1 MISTK
6 KKLAFTLVTFLVFLS
21 VIVLSE
27 LIMEAMAPAPENP
40 LVTEVS
46 YDGIQWYQLNRSY
59 LRKYFSSGDRFVPE
73 FKPALFR
80 KVKTPKTFRIICL
93 GESSMFGVPY
103 QMTTTMPAMLR
114 KQLRHLYPD
123 REIEVIN
130 FGASAINSNVIRD
143 FASEL
148 LRFEP
153 DLVLI
158 YTGHNEFYGPD
169 GIGAS
174 WLEKRFPSLTALKY
188 TTRELRLMTGARN
201 LLRSAMQ
208 TTVPPSDFNLMKQ
221 VSRKSHVD
229 VASAD
234 AVRVL
239 KNFSRNLHAIAR
251 IFSDKQIPVI
261 LSDITSNLL
270 FPPFASESEGDTS
283 GISSAIALAQQTS
296 DPEDARRISSRFA
309 SLLRAH
315 PRHAS
320 LLYWRGMLEMAQGN
334 DDAAL
339 FYLRSAR
346 DHDALAFR
354 APAAVND
361 IIHSVAQDLRVPCL
375 PADSLFTS
383 AFADPVAYSGLFWE
397 HLHPSPKGYYTLASL
412 FLQEITSRGLPGK
425 TSVQTLLPFDNDSL
439 SLCWLD
445 LAFGD
450 LSITNLTSKWPF
462 HDYHVTPLVLNSED
476 EQLRSVVLDVYEQR
490 MVWDAGCYKS
500 AALFAKQNRYR
511 EAETTYEAVL
521 EEYPYNFYGHYLLAS
536 LLNHQGKHLAAIEH
550 YEQSI
555 ASNPRYPFP
564 LLDLGLIN
572 VNMGKFDEAIQRF
585 NAALAAIPAGEER
598 ALKAN
603 IHYGLAAA
611 YANKKDFLAAEQ
623 HINEALQIAPDY
635 RDALMLRAQISQFL
649 K

>member
-1 MISTK
+1 MSTK
-6 KKLAFTLVTFLVFLS
+6 KKIAFAFVTFLIFLA
-21 VIVLSE
+21 VIVLTE
-27 LIMEAMAPAPENP
+27 LIMEAIAPAPENP

-59 LRKYFSSGDRFVPE
+59 LGKYFSSGDRFIPE

-130 FGASAINSNVIRD
+130 FGASAINSNVIGD
-143 FASEL
+143 FAPDI

-153 DLVLI
+153 DLILI

-174 WLEKRFPSLTALKY
+174 WLEKQFPSLTALKY
-188 TTRELRLMTGARN
+188 KTRDLRLMTAARN
-201 LLRSAMQ
+201 LLRSAVQ
-208 TTVPPSDFNLMKQ
+208 NTAPPSDFNLMKQ
-221 VSRKSHVD
+221 VSRESHVD
-229 VASAD
+229 VASSD
-234 AVRVL
+234 AARVL
-239 KNFSRNLHAIAR
+239 KNFSRNLHSIVN
-251 IFSDKQIPVI
+251 IFSEEHIPVV

-270 FPPFASESEGDTS
+270 FPPFASESDGDTS
-283 GISSAIALAQQTS
+283 GIASAITLAQQTS
-296 DPEDARRISSRFA
+296 SPEDARRVSSRFA

-315 PRHAS
+315 PRDAS
-320 LLYWRGMLEMAQGN
+320 LLYWRGMLEMVQGN

-339 FYLRSAR
+339 SYLRSAR

-361 IIHSVAQDLRVPCL
+361 IIHSVAHDLRVPCL

-383 AFADPVAYSGLFWE
+383 AFADPVVYSGLFWE

-412 FLQEITSRGLPGK
+412 FLREITSRGLPGK
-425 TSVQTLLPFDNDSL
+425 IFVQAPLPFDNDSL

-476 EQLRSVVLDVYEQR
+476 GQLRSVVKDVYEQR

-500 AALFAKQNRYR
+500 AALFAKQARYR
-511 EAETTYEAVL
+511 EAETTYDAVL
-521 EEYPYNFYGHYLLAS
+521 EDYPYNFYGHYLLAS

-572 VNMGKFDEAIQRF
+572 VNMGNFDLAIQRF
-585 NAALAAIPAGEER
+585 NAALAAIPAGDEP
-598 ALKAN
+598 ALRAN
-603 IHYGLAAA
+603 IYYGLAAA
-611 YANKKDFLAAEQ
+611 YANKKDFSAAQQ
-623 HINEALQIAPDY
+623 HINKALQIAPDY
-635 RDALMLRAQISQFL
+635 HDAVMLRAQIDQFL

>member
-6 KKLAFTLVTFLVFLS
+6 KKFTFALVTFLIFLS
-21 VIVLSE
+21 VIVLTE
-27 LIMEAMAPAPENP
+27 VILEATAPAPENP

-46 YDGIQWYQLNRSY
+46 YDGIEWYQINRSY
-59 LRKYFSSGDRFVPE
+59 LKKYFSSGDRFIPE

-130 FGASAINSNVIRD
+130 FGASAINSNVIAD
-143 FASEL
+143 FAPEL
-148 LRFEP
+148 LQFNP

-174 WLEKRFPSLTALKY
+174 WLEKQLPSLTAFKY
-188 TTRELRLMTGARN
+188 ASRDLRLMAAMRN
-201 LLRSAMQ
+201 VLRSAMQ
-208 TTVPPSDFNLMKQ
+208 DNAPPSDFNLMKQ
-221 VSRKSHVD
+221 VSRESHVD
-229 VASAD
+229 ISSTD

-239 KNFSRNLHAIAR
+239 KNFSRNLRAIVGT
-251 IFSDKQIPVI
+251 FSKKHIPVI

-270 FPPFASESEGDTS
+270 FPPFASDSEGDTS
-283 GISSAIALAQQTS
+283 AIASAIALAQQS
-296 DPEDARRISSRFA
+296 SSPEEARQISSRFA
-309 SLLRAH
+309 PLMKIH
-315 PRHAS
+315 PRQAS
-320 LLYWRGMLEMAQGN
+320 LLYWRGMLEMGQGN
-334 DDAAL
+334 NVAAL
-339 FYLRSAR
+339 PYLRSAR

-354 APAAVND
+354 APSATDD
-361 IIHSVAQDLRVPCL
+361 IIHSVAQDLHVPCL
-375 PADSLFTS
+375 HADSLFTS
-383 AFADPVAYSGLFWE
+383 TFIDPSSYAELFWE
-397 HLHPSPKGYYTLASL
+397 HLHPSPKGYYTLALL
-412 FLQEITSRGLPGK
+412 FLQEVTSRGLLGS
-425 TSVQTLLPFDNDSL
+425 TSVQTILPFDNDAL

-462 HDYHVTPLVLNSED
+462 HDYHVSPLVLNSED
-476 EQLRSVVLDVYEQR
+476 EQLRSVVQDVYEQR

-500 AALFAKQNRYR
+500 ASLFAKQHRYR

-521 EEYPYNFYGHYLLAS
+521 EEYPYNFYAHYLLAS
-536 LLNHQGKHLAAIEH
+536 LLNLKGNHSAAIEH

-572 VNMGKFDEAIQRF
+572 VNMGKFDVAIQRF
-585 NAALAAIPAGEER
+585 NAALAAIPAGDEP
-598 ALKAN
+598 ALRAN
-603 IHYGLAAA
+603 IQYGLAAA
-611 YANKKDFLAAEQ
+611 YANKKDFSSATQ

-635 RDALMLRAQISQFL
+635 RDALMLRAQIAQFL